1 MKVLVTTEER
11 FTRTP
16 DGQVWS
22 VGSGAYSFWKRYLD
36 VFEEVNVLARVAEA
50 SSVPGAAKRADGENV
65 GFCGL
70 PHYVGAFGYLRQF
83 VSVKA
88 AIRRSMEPNEAIVLR
103 VASPIASL
111 VERELPPGRPFA
123 VELVGDPHDVFA
135 PGSIRH
141 VLRPVLRSLLTK
153 QVRRQC
159 QAAAAVAYV
168 TSESLQQR
176 YPASANSL
184 HTTYSSIEL
193 CDEAFVK
200 SPRGFTAAPER
211 IRIISVGTLE
221 VPYKGMDV
229 LIDAIAIC
237 RKTMNK
243 IVELVI
249 VGDGRC
255 RAELERR
262 AQACGIDRRET
273 FIGRIP
279 SGEAVRNELDRADL
293 FVLASKTEGL
303 PRAMIEA
310 MARALPCIGSD
321 VGGIPELLAPREL
334 VPRNDPHALSQKIAD
349 LANSPERMTVLSA
362 TNLVK
367 ARSYHDSTLRIRRRA
382 LLSHLRQATQDWL
395 DQRASTTSE
404 LVKLPGTNPA
414 QVARY
419 E

>member
-1 MKVLVTTEER
+1 
-11 FTRTP
+11 
-16 DGQVWS
+16 
-22 VGSGAYSFWKRYLD
+22 
-36 VFEEVNVLARVAEA
+36 
-50 SSVPGAAKRADGENV
+50 
-65 GFCGL
+65 
-70 PHYVGAFGYLRQF
+70 
-83 VSVKA
+83 
-88 AIRRSMEPNEAIVLR
+88 
-103 VASPIASL
+103 
-111 VERELPPGRPFA
+111 
-123 VELVGDPHDVFA
+123 
-135 PGSIRH
+135 
-141 VLRPVLRSLLTK
+141 
-153 QVRRQC
+153 
-159 QAAAAVAYV
+159 
-168 TSESLQQR
+168 
-176 YPASANSL
+176 
-184 HTTYSSIEL
+184 
-193 CDEAFVK
+193 
-200 SPRGFTAAPER
+200 
-211 IRIISVGTLE
+211 
-221 VPYKGMDV
+221 
-229 LIDAIAIC
+229 
-237 RKTMNK
+237 MNK

-262 AQACGIDRRET
+262 AQACGIDPRET

-279 SGEAVRNELDRADL
+279 SGEAVRNELDRGDL

-349 LANSPERMTVLSA
+349 LASSPERMTVLSA
-362 TNLVK
+362 ANLAK